1 MGLKGDGM
9 GTELVADSQGNWAVM
24 KQQADVLIKSGFL
37 PQALNTPEKVL
48 AVILT
53 GKELG
58 IGAMESIR
66 GISVIQGKPTVSPQL
81 MLALAFRTKGVMK
94 YEVTSNKDK
103 ATCVIQRKNSE
114 PFTSVFSMEDARKMG
129 LADKDNWKKQP
140 EVMMR
145 WRAISQA
152 MRVVFPD
159 AISGLYLFDELS
171 HDVEISDSGEV
182 KKPVETL
189 MEPVAIETVI
199 EEVESVP
206 VVEEVVED
214 KTKPLPSASK
224 KKLFDVIAK
233 KNIPMPQVRSMCQ
246 QLFGKSSSN
255 QLSVE
260 ECDSLILSI
269 EALPEFTK

>member
-1 MGLKGDGM
+1 M
-9 GTELVADSQGNWAVM
+9 GTEIVADSQGSWAVM

-37 PQALNTPEKVL
+37 PQSLNTPEKVL

-81 MLALAFRTKGVMK
+81 MLALAFRTKEVVK
-94 YEVTSNKDK
+94 YEVTSSKDK

-114 PFTSVFSMEDARKMG
+114 PFTSVFSMEDARKMN

-171 HDVEISDSGEV
+171 HDVEISSSGEI
-182 KKPVETL
+182 KKPIEPL
-189 MEPVAIETVI
+189 MEPVAIETVV
-199 EEVESVP
+199 EEVESIP
-206 VVEEVVED
+206 VVEEVVEE
-214 KTKPLPSASK
+214 KTKPLPAANK

-233 KNIPMPQVRSMCQ
+233 KNIPMPEIRSMCQ
-246 QLFGKSSSN
+246 QLFNKTSSN

-260 ECDSLILSI
+260 ECDSLIQAI
-269 EALPEFTK
+269 ESMPEFTK